1 MEPGW
6 ARWEPGDAAAPQGGA
21 GLTLIVCIA
30 MVLARWCGGPG
41 LGVGAGGRAVARGAG
56 VGGLALGQE
65 SVVMGAGC
73 ASAGAG
79 PVPGGAPEA
88 GGQKAGIGP
97 GDGQSPLIGAVG
109 GGQHMAAAGRG

>member
-1 MEPGW
+1 VIPGVEPGW

-21 GLTLIVCIA
+21 GLTLMVCIA

-41 LGVGAGGRAVARGAG
+41 LGVGAGA
-56 VGGLALGQE
+56 GGLALGQE

-88 GGQKAGIGP
+88 GQQDVENALG
-97 GDGQSPLIGAVG
+97 V
-109 GGQHMAAAGRG
+109 R